1 MTKGLI
7 LAGGS
12 GTRLH
17 PITKVINKHLIPIGN
32 KPMIQYPVVTLV
44 NSQVTEIMVVSNP
57 NSIGPIAKLLGSGS
71 SFGCNFYFRAQE
83 SPRGIS
89 DGINLAR
96 EFVDK
101 DNLMVILGDNL
112 VKGTFSTTIK
122 DFEKSKSGCGVFLKE
137 NENFQGFGVALMQN
151 GKIIEVIEKPTS
163 MISKMI
169 VTGIYLFDYHCFDMI
184 EDLYPSSRN
193 ELEVTDLINKY
204 ISLNSCDTQIIED
217 DWLDAGTF
225 SALEKAGKLFG
236 SE

>member
-1 MTKGLI
+1 
-7 LAGGS
+7 
-12 GTRLH
+12 
-17 PITKVINKHLIPIGN
+17 
-32 KPMIQYPVVTLV
+32 
-44 NSQVTEIMVVSNP
+44 
-57 NSIGPIAKLLGSGS
+57 
-71 SFGCNFYFRAQE
+71 
-83 SPRGIS
+83 
-89 DGINLAR
+89 
-96 EFVDK
+96 
-101 DNLMVILGDNL
+101 
-112 VKGTFSTTIK
+112 
-122 DFEKSKSGCGVFLKE
+122 
-137 NENFQGFGVALMQN
+137 MQN

-169 VTGIYLFDYHCFDMI
+169 VTGIYLFDYRCFDMI